1 MIVYSVRCAKDHVF
15 DEWFD
20 SMADYDAK
28 AAAGEVVCPTCGDRR
43 IEKALMAPNVAGGA
57 KAPAGPCGGPMCAS
71 GCALAD

>member
-1 MIVYSVRCAKDHVF
+1 
-15 DEWFD
+15 
-20 SMADYDAK
+20 MADYDAK
-28 AAAGEVVCPTCGDRR
+28 AANGEIVCPSCGDRK